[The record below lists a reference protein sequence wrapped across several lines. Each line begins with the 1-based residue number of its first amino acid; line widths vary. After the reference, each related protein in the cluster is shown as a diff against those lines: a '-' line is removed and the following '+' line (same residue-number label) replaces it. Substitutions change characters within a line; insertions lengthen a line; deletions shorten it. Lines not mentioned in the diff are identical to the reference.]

1 MDIINSIK
9 MLHVVTDNLYYF
21 HGVKNALI
29 HSSED
34 GVSITVFRISVEDFL
49 RYYKSE
55 DMTSL
60 YILAGPDSDALLSTL
75 CDFKHFNLTREKN
88 SLRDIPSI
96 NRIFYRINNNRHSQ
110 KKKGRVRFSQLQYD
124 VLSLLFNGCDINT
137 IAKMKNLS
145 PKTVSHYKIVLKK
158 KMHCNSDMELIK
170 LNPILN
176 IIESRFKLNNNF
188 IDECLIYTDNT

>member
-9 MLHVVTDNLYYF
+9 ILHVVTDNLYYF
-21 HGVKNALI
+21 YGVKNALS

-34 GVSITVFRISVEDFL
+34 GVNITTFRMSVEDFL
-49 RYYKSE
+49 RCYKSE

-88 SLRDIPSI
+88 RLRDIPSI
-96 NRIFYRINNNRHSQ
+96 NRMFYRMNNNRHSQ
-110 KKKGRVRFSQLQYD
+110 KKEGRVRFSQLQYD
-124 VLSLLFNGCDINT
+124 VLSLFFNGCDINT
-137 IAKMKNLS
+137 IAKIKNWS
-145 PKTVSHYKIVLKK
+145 PKTVSHYKIALKK

-176 IIESRFKLNNNF
+176 IIESRFKLNNSSV
-188 IDECLIYTDNT
+188 DECLTYKDNT